1 MSNALFYEDCA
12 LNYTQSPLD
21 DSVTSGCKGWSS
33 AKINCLMDSAH
44 SEINE
49 TIQTCHNAVVSCLN
63 SSVTSINTDLSNKY
77 AVCCDSCVRI
87 GQNSCVGNYGVSIG
101 YGAGSYSSSYM
112 YTVAIG
118 GTARALGNY
127 GISVGYQAGASFTGA
142 NNLAIGT
149 YAMYGASGATGC
161 NNTAIGYN
169 ALRNIQGTANNDNTA
184 IGSSALQAMT
194 TGLYNTAIGA
204 RALCGLT
211 TGCENF
217 GLGID
222 TGWAITTG
230 CNNVLIGNN
239 TGMGIIGDS
248 SENVLI
254 GKNVACTGGCVI
266 CGNTIIGSKAG
277 TDVISCDNVIIG
289 NDANIN
295 ILGTASACNCGSG
308 SVVVGSC
315 AKGGLYDTVLSAY
328 ACSLGACNIVIGR
341 CAYAR
346 GQNNTVINAR
356 VCCGYNNIV
365 IGFGASNYPTTAQAT
380 HNCSIIIGCFGCL
393 EQNCCTSC
401 YIGIGSGCAYGAYGG
416 IAIGYGTR
424 TQCSS
429 VAIGIGTRL
438 CSAKARAVAIGAHIS
453 PIALSACTQV
463 ILGYAG
469 SGLHYYAKRNDIIC
483 DFGACFLAN
492 ICSKN
497 AIPRSSVYWCACV
510 HDTLPFIPAIG
521 QVHMGEIDCLSEV
534 SFCTI
539 DGIIFCCEGCCFTEM
554 YFVQETYNE
563 CGEDK
568 YYCKVSSN
576 LLSSN
581 NSCFSYQFLM
591 LAGIY

>member
-21 DSVTSGCKGWSS
+21 DSITSGCKGWSS

-239 TGMGIIGDS
+239 TGMGIKGNS

-254 GKNVACTGGCVI
+254 GKNVACTGSYAV

-277 TDVISCDNVIIG
+277 TEV
-289 NDANIN
+289 
-295 ILGTASACNCGSG
+295 ASHE
-308 SVVVGSC
+308 
-315 AKGGLYDTVLSAY
+315 
-328 ACSLGACNIVIGR
+328 
-341 CAYAR
+341 
-346 GQNNTVINAR
+346 NTVIGYTAGQIL
-356 VCCGYNNIV
+356 CGSTNTFIGAYANCTSLACNPKISSAV
-365 IGFGASNYPTTAQAT
+365 AIGASANSDCYSVAVGNHSCTSMCSVAVGFGACACSFGVSLGKGAT
-380 HNCSIIIGCFGCL
+380 VNRNS
-393 EQNCCTSC
+393 
-401 YIGIGSGCAYGAYGG
+401 G
-416 IAIGYGTR
+416 IAIGYNAQVNSIGRIAIGLCAKADSFCDFQIEAHTSSLTSIHIER
-424 TQCSS
+424 DMQQCAVFNCLLCLFHPTGSISYTQCFCT
-429 VAIGIGTRL
+429 VIGQATVYCGGDYYSCL
-438 CSAKARAVAIGAHIS
+438 LQHYLLEDFSC
-453 PIALSACTQV
+453 CN
-463 ILGYAG
+463 
-469 SGLHYYAKRNDIIC
+469 HYYEFFVSHCHCSCNHKTVYIWLDCTKCVGTDI
-483 DFGACFLAN
+483 DAL
-492 ICSKN
+492 
-497 AIPRSSVYWCACV
+497 
-510 HDTLPFIPAIG
+510 
-521 QVHMGEIDCLSEV
+521 
-534 SFCTI
+534 
-539 DGIIFCCEGCCFTEM
+539 
-554 YFVQETYNE
+554 
-563 CGEDK
+563 
-568 YYCKVSSN
+568 
-576 LLSSN
+576 
-581 NSCFSYQFLM
+581 
-591 LAGIY
+591 IYTSR

>member
-21 DSVTSGCKGWSS
+21 DSITSGCKGWSS

-239 TGMGIIGDS
+239 AGMGITGDS

-277 TDVISCDNVIIG
+277 TNVVSCDNVIIG
-289 NDANIN
+289 NGADID
-295 ILGTASACNCGSG
+295 IQGTVFAYNCGN
-308 SVVVGSC
+308 VVIGSC
-315 AKGGLYDTVLSAY
+315 AKGGLYDTVLGAY
-328 ACSLGACNIVIGR
+328 ACSTSAYNTVIGR
-341 CAYAR
+341 QAYSG
-346 GQNNTVINAR
+346 GQNNIAINAR
-356 VCCGYNNIV
+356 LCCGNNNIV
-365 IGFGASNYPTTAQAT
+365 VGFGTNAKPTTVLAC
-380 HNCSIIIGCFGCL
+380 HNCSIIIGCYGCHAL
-393 EQNCCTSC
+393 TCTATHF
-401 YIGIGSGCAYGAYGG
+401 IGIGSVCANGANCG
-416 IAIGYGTR
+416 IAIGYDTR
-424 TQCSS
+424 TQYAG
-429 VAIGIGTRL
+429 VAIGVNTRL
-438 CSAKARAVAIGAHIS
+438 CSATARGVAIGAYIS
-453 PIALSACTQV
+453 PIALSARVQV
-463 ILGYAG
+463 VLGYAG
-469 SGLHYYAKRNDIIC
+469 SGLHYYAKMNDIIC

-492 ICSKN
+492 ICYKP
-497 AIPRSSVYWCACV
+497 AIPRTIVNWDACV
-510 HDTLPFIPAIG
+510 YDVLPFIPAIG
-521 QVHMGEIDCLSEV
+521 QIHTGAIGCMPEAF
-534 SFCTI
+534 FCTI
-539 DGIIFCCEGCCFTEM
+539 DGIIFCCKDSICNFTEM

-568 YYCKVSSN
+568 YYCKVSPN

-581 NSCFSYQFLM
+581 CSCFSYQFLM